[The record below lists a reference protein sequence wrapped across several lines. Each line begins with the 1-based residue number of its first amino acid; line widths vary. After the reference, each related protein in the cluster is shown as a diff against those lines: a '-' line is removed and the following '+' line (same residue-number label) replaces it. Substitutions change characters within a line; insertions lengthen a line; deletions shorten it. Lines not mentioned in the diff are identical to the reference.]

1 MLPMPPT
8 RLMLDSFHH
17 TGSMMNNSWM
27 YPPPKIQTVSQ
38 VPLPKPILLVF
49 PKPLLPKPI
58 LPTFLEPRSRPIV
71 GRPDF
76 GNNW

>member
-1 MLPMPPT
+1 
-8 RLMLDSFHH
+8 MLDSFHH

-38 VPLPKPILLVF
+38 L
-49 PKPLLPKPI
+49 PLLKPI
-58 LPTFLEPRSRPIV
+58 LPTFLEPRSSPII

-76 GNNW
+76 GSKW